1 MRLIES
7 MNGVQPGP
15 IDRWIGGGKEG
26 RTSPPTATNLSITTP
41 QDDDT
46 NPLVGAEG
54 RAQLLRSLGAALEL
68 HPEFFSSALA
78 GNGEGDGVVYRPGYL
93 VDYLYT
99 RANPGSKEVGG

>member
-1 MRLIES
+1 M
-7 MNGVQPGP
+7 
-15 IDRWIGGGKEG
+15 KEK
-26 RTSPPTATNLSITTP
+26 SPFVNPPLSITTP
-41 QDDDT
+41 QDDDA

-78 GNGEGDGVVYRPGYL
+78 GNGEGDWVVYRPGFL

-99 RANPGSKEVGG
+99 RADPGSKEVGG